1 MAGCFDVEEQTTFK
15 TADSGDFTLSVDMG
29 KLFAQLKM
37 FGGAE
42 QLEGLD
48 AKDSLVY
55 FKDVLEKDTV
65 LTAAEKNALNGGFI
79 RMHFN
84 AGDDEMKA
92 EFSAPF
98 KTVSDLGIIRTA
110 LFKVIANTGKTSLP
124 GMQNDASGG
133 PNLSII
139 DVNSY
144 GFSFTARRG
153 NIANVITD
161 SAGLREKVDND
172 FMMQQVKMI
181 APLMGIAS
189 PYKRVF
195 NFTAP
200 IKGFKAE
207 NSTLST
213 DKKTLTITNDF
224 FDLFENPKS
233 FEYSVS
239 Y

>member
-1 MAGCFDVEEQTTFK
+1 MAGCFEVEEQTTFK
-15 TADSGDFTLSVDMG
+15 TADSGNFTLLVDMG
-29 KLFAQLKM
+29 KLFAQLKK

-42 QLEGLD
+42 QLEGID

-55 FKDVLEKDTV
+55 FKDILEKDTV
-65 LTAAEKNALNGGFI
+65 LTAAEKNALNGGHI

-98 KTVSDLGIIRTA
+98 KTVSDLAIVRTA
-110 LFKVIANTGKTSLP
+110 LFKLIANTGKTSLP
-124 GMQNDASGG
+124 GMQNEVSGG
-133 PNLSII
+133 PDLSII

-144 GFSFTARRG
+144 GFAFTASKG

-161 SAGLREKVDND
+161 SVSLKEKIDND
-172 FMMQQVKMI
+172 SMMQQVKMI
-181 APLMGIAS
+181 APLMGISS

-195 NFTAP
+195 NFTTP
-200 IKGFKAE
+200 VKGFKAE
-207 NSTLST
+207 NSKLSA

-233 FEYSVS
+233 FEYYVNF
-239 Y
+239 